1 MGSSK
6 KPKPPA
12 PPKIEVP
19 PPPPKE
25 VDFLEQ
31 EEYMRKREQDRM
43 SVESTLMT
51 SPMEPTG
58 TMMAS
63 GSKKKKKKPDM
74 DDVIGGVGGS
84 Y

>member
-1 MGSSK
+1 MGSSKK

-12 PPKIEVP
+12 PPKIIVP
-19 PPPPKE
+19 EPPPKE
-25 VDFLEQ
+25 TDLLNQEQ
-31 EEYMRKREQDRM
+31 YMRQREQDRM

-63 GSKKKKKKPDM
+63 GSKKKKKNPDM
-74 DDVIGGVGGS
+74 GDVIGGVGN

>member
-12 PPKIEVP
+12 PPKIEAPIAP
-19 PPPPKE
+19 PEE
-25 VDFLEQ
+25 VDLLNQEQ
-31 EEYMRKREQDRM
+31 YMRQREQDRK
-43 SVESTLMT
+43 TLMT
-51 SPMEPTG
+51 SPIEAEG

-63 GSKKKKKKPDM
+63 GSKKKKKNPDM
-74 DDVIGGVGGS
+74 GDVIDGVGN